1 MKIIIPWS
9 GGLDSS
15 ALVYKRLAEGHE
27 VISFTFV
34 NIATEPVADALIA
47 SGSKTE

>member
-15 ALVYKRLAEGHE
+15 ALVYKRLAEGRK
-27 VISFTFV
+27 VID
-34 NIATEPVADALIA
+34 N
-47 SGSKTE
+47 GSKTK